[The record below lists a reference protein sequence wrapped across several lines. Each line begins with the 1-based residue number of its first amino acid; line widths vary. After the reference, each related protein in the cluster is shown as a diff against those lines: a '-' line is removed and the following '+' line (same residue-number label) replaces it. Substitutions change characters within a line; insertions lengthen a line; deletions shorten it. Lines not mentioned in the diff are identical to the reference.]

1 MGGVGGVSKTLDTS
15 IYRTRFGSQA
25 ALYCALPARVC
36 ASTALSQAT
45 VALAG
50 GRGAGRSSIER
61 RPFTHTGKT
70 SSQPPHC
77 DERTAV
83 LRTSTHGLP
92 HTHWQPP
99 ISSKQRTVKHAHAL
113 SRRHVEHCRYAYL
126 DVYSYKDVRA
136 VHAGRWASSRAS
148 KTRKSCR
155 CCPKKSF

>member
-1 MGGVGGVSKTLDTS
+1 MRKKVMWERGMGGVGGVSKTLDTS

-83 LRTSTHGLP
+83 LPAASGGGGAGGSSIGRRPFTHTNLHVPPTPPFPFIPNPLLPTPSLRRARPPTYTLATS
-92 HTHWQPP
+92 
-99 ISSKQRTVKHAHAL
+99 
-113 SRRHVEHCRYAYL
+113 HVHQVAN
-126 DVYSYKDVRA
+126 S
-136 VHAGRWASSRAS
+136 
-148 KTRKSCR
+148 
-155 CCPKKSF
+155 